1 VKRFLVPEVVQ
12 TSAMDCGPACLKAL
26 LEGHGIPASY
36 GRLREA
42 CHTDVD
48 GTSIDTIETVAG
60 ELGLD
65 ARQVMVPVDHLL
77 LREAALLPALV
88 VVRQPNGMTHF
99 VVAWRVSAGLVQVMD
114 PATGRRWTSR
124 REFERET
131 HVHEMPIPIEAWIE
145 WSRSDDFLGSLS
157 RRLADLGVGARRAA
171 RMIEEAK
178 AREGWRPLA
187 ALDAATRMVATVV
200 RGGGLRR
207 GAEAGRALEAF
218 AERARDASVAPT
230 SVLPAECWTV
240 RPGKA
245 DDGTLVLR
253 GAVLVSIAGLAPDAN
268 AAERRERL
276 AASSPDLAAALAE
289 KPARPGFELLAMLRA
304 DGLLAPAVLALLLAI
319 SAGAVLAEAVI
330 FRSLFGLSSSI
341 ALPEQRLGAI
351 AALGIFVA
359 LLLGLELPVARRALA
374 IGRRLELRLRVAL
387 LERMS
392 RLDDRYFK
400 SRLVSDM
407 AERAHRLHELRALPD
422 LGAELLRSL
431 FGILFTTAGI
441 VALAP
446 SSAPLAIACA
456 AAAIL
461 VPWMA
466 QPALAEGDLRLRNHA
481 GALLR
486 FHLDAL
492 LGIVPLRAH
501 AAARSVRRG
510 HDALVG
516 EWTRAGLRLQRRVVL
531 VEGIQTTLCFAFAAW
546 LLFHEVSAHGAAG
559 SSGVGART
567 AAHGAGSALLLA
579 YWVLA
584 LPVFGQQVGLVARQY
599 PAQRSITL
607 RFLELLGAVG
617 EAKERAMQ
625 GSIERAPERTSKTAE
640 TARELPTGP
649 VSIRMETVAVKAG
662 GHTILDGVDLD
673 IAAGSHV
680 AIVGPSGA
688 GKSSLVGLLLGWH
701 APSSGRVTID
711 GEPLDAARL
720 ERLRAETA
728 WVDPSVQLWNK
739 SLFDNLVYGLDGE
752 SPRSP
757 SEPLEIG
764 PTIERAGLG
773 PVLDR
778 LPSGLQSRLGEGGAL
793 VSGGEGQRVRLAR
806 ASLRAEPR
814 LAVLDEPLR
823 GLARDQRSELLAAMR
838 ERWKRATVLCVTHD
852 VGETLGFD
860 RVLVVEGGKV
870 VEDGQPRVLAEG
882 PSRYATMLAAEKA
895 VRAGLWS
902 GPGWKRLRLDGGRL
916 VATNGASPR

>member
-1 VKRFLVPEVVQ
+1 MSRFLVPEVVQ

-48 GTSIDTIETVAG
+48 GTSIDTIESVAA

-88 VVRQPNGMTHF
+88 VVRQPSGMTHF
-99 VVAWRVSAGLVQVMD
+99 VVAWSTRAGFVQVMD
-114 PATGRRWTSR
+114 PATGRRWTGR
-124 REFERET
+124 GDFEREV
-131 HVHEMPIPIEAWIE
+131 HVHEMAIPVEAWIE
-145 WSRSDDFLGSLS
+145 WSASEDFLGSLA
-157 RRLADLGVGARRAA
+157 RRIASLGVGDGHANVLIAR
-171 RMIEEAK
+171 AK
-178 AREGWRPLA
+178 ERGGWRPIA

-200 RGGGLRR
+200 RGGGLEK
-207 GAEAGRALEAF
+207 GAEARRAIEGF
-218 AERARDASVAPT
+218 AERACDETVPPT

-245 DDGTLVLR
+245 DDGTLLLR
-253 GAVLVSIAGLAPDAN
+253 GAVLVSVAGRRADLPAE
-268 AAERRERL
+268 ERRDRL
-276 AASSPDLAAALAE
+276 REASPDLAAALSE
-289 KPARPGFELLAMLRA
+289 EPARPGRELVSMLRA
-304 DGLLAPAVLALLLAI
+304 DGLLAPAALAFLLAL
-319 SAGAVLAEAVI
+319 SAGAVLAEALL
-330 FRSLFGLSSSI
+330 FRALFGIGSSI

-351 AALGIFVA
+351 AALGVFVA
-359 LLLGLELPVARRALA
+359 LLLGLELPIARRALA
-374 IGRRLELRLRVAL
+374 IGRRLELRLRVAM
-387 LERMS
+387 LEKMA
-392 RLDDRYFK
+392 RLDDRYFR

-456 AAAIL
+456 AVAIA
-461 VPWMA
+461 VPWIA
-466 QPALAEGDLRLRNHA
+466 QPALAECDLRLRNHA

-501 AAARSVRRG
+501 AASRAVRRG

-531 VEGIQTTLCFAFAAW
+531 VEGVQTTLCFALAAW
-546 LLFHEVSAHGAAG
+546 LLFAKA
-559 SSGVGART
+559 SGRGP
-567 AAHGAGSALLLA
+567 GSALLLA
-579 YWVLA
+579 YWTLA
-584 LPVFGQQVGLVARQY
+584 LPVFGQQIGLVARQY
-599 PAQRSITL
+599 PSQRSITL

-617 EAKERAMQ
+617 DAAESASRESAQ
-625 GSIERAPERTSKTAE
+625 ATPSTSPSEIPK
-640 TARELPTGP
+640 GP
-649 VSIRMETVAVKAG
+649 VAIRMQDVTVKAG
-662 GHTILDGVDLD
+662 GHTILESVDLE

-701 APSSGRVTID
+701 APSAGRVTID
-711 GEPLDAARL
+711 GAPLDAARL

-752 SPRSP
+752 TPRAP
-757 SEPLEIG
+757 AEIG
-764 PTIERAGLG
+764 PTIERAGLA

-778 LPSGLQSRLGEGGAL
+778 LPAGLQSRLGEGGAL

-806 ASLRAEPR
+806 ASMREDAR

-823 GLARDQRSELLAAMR
+823 GLSRDQRSELLAAMR
-838 ERWKRATVLCVTHD
+838 ERWKRTTLVCVTHD

-860 RVLVVEGGKV
+860 RVLVVEGGRV

-882 PSRYATMLAAEKA
+882 PSRYATMLAAEKS
-895 VRAGLWS
+895 VRAGLWA
-902 GPGWKRLRLDGGRL
+902 GPGWKRLRLESGRL
-916 VATNGASPR
+916 VAGTGAGAR

>member
-1 VKRFLVPEVVQ
+1 MKRFLVPEVVQ

-77 LREAALLPALV
+77 LPEAALLPALV

-99 VVAWRVSAGLVQVMD
+99 VVAWSSRAGLVQVMD

-124 REFERET
+124 RDFERET
-131 HVHEMPIPIEAWIE
+131 HVHEMAIPVEAWNE
-145 WSRSDDFLGSLS
+145 WSRSDDFLASLE
-157 RRLADLGVGARRAA
+157 RRLADLGVGAGRAKSLIA
-171 RMIEEAK
+171 EAK
-178 AREGWRPLA
+178 EREGWRPLA
-187 ALDAATRMVATVV
+187 ALDAAARMVATVV
-200 RGGGLRR
+200 RGGGLSMGTGARR
-207 GAEAGRALEAF
+207 AIEAF
-218 AERARDASVAPT
+218 AERARDESVAPT

-245 DDGTLVLR
+245 DDGTLLLR
-253 GAVLVSIAGLAPDAN
+253 GAVLVSVSGRAPDAK
-268 AAERRERL
+268 ERRERL

-304 DGLLAPAVLALLLAI
+304 DGLLAPAALAFLLVL
-319 SAGAVLAEAVI
+319 SAGAVLAEAVL
-330 FRSLFGLSSSI
+330 FRSLFGLGSSI

-359 LLLGLELPVARRALA
+359 LLLALELPVARRALA
-374 IGRRLELRLRVAL
+374 LGRRLELRLRVAL
-387 LERMS
+387 LQKMA
-392 RLDDRYFK
+392 RLDDRYFR

-456 AAAIL
+456 AAAIA
-461 VPWMA
+461 VPWIA

-501 AAARSVRRG
+501 AASRAVRRG
-510 HDALVG
+510 HDGLVG
-516 EWTRAGLRLQRRVVL
+516 EWTRAGLRLQKRVVL

-546 LLFHEVSAHGAAG
+546 LLFAESSAHGARAAAAG
-559 SSGVGART
+559 GA
-567 AAHGAGSALLLA
+567 AVHGSGSALLLA
-579 YWVLA
+579 YWALA
-584 LPVFGQQVGLVARQY
+584 LPVFGQQIGLVARQY
-599 PAQRSITL
+599 PSQRSITL
-607 RFLELLGAVG
+607 RFLELLGGIEGATK
-617 EAKERAMQ
+617 AAERA
-625 GSIERAPERTSKTAE
+625 APRQA
-640 TARELPTGP
+640 ATGP
-649 VSIRMETVAVKAG
+649 VAIRLEGVTVKAG
-662 GHTILDGVDLD
+662 GHTILDGVDLE

-701 APSSGRVTID
+701 APSAGRVTID
-711 GEPLDAARL
+711 GEPLDPERL

-739 SLFDNLVYGLDGE
+739 SLFENLVYGLDGA
-752 SPRSP
+752 SSRAPA
-757 SEPLEIG
+757 EIG
-764 PTIERAGLG
+764 PTIERAGLA

-806 ASLRAEPR
+806 ASLRETPR

-823 GLARDQRSELLAAMR
+823 GLSRDQRSELLAAMR
-838 ERWKRATVLCVTHD
+838 ERWKRTTLLCVTHD

-860 RVLVVEGGKV
+860 RVLVVENGKV

-902 GPGWKRLRLDGGRL
+902 GAGWKRLRLDGGRL
-916 VATNGASPR
+916 VGANGRLADANENAR